1 MDSNI
6 KRIDDIISKYARQAN
21 NLLEYIEYQNALAFL
36 MSKS

>member
-1 MDSNI
+1 MNSNI
-6 KRIDDIISKYARQAN
+6 KRIDDIISKYARPAN